1 MSTKRGVAIVVVVL
15 AAGQVTGCKSETSTN
30 PPPPTTCIASGTQ
43 DAINQAL
50 TQAGSVAVLCQNA
63 VFPLTAPVVFTRDS
77 QQIYTEGFPTDDR
90 RAVLAIASASVVTA
104 VDMADRS
111 HVVLRNVVVDGSR
124 PTFGYQGGEAL
135 IRAGGSV
142 AGQAVRNVKA
152 FEPRSWSILH
162 LFEGGNPNC
171 SDAVVENNE
180 FGPAGQSDG
189 TWADGISLACSN
201 SVVRNNVIVDATDG
215 GIVIFAAP
223 GSVIENNVIRAETR
237 VLLGGI
243 NMVDWPVYG
252 GDYTNTRVRNNVIDA
267 AGAVIRIGIG
277 MGWRVWV
284 CFDPNS
290 PDDPTIFGG
299 VVTNNTLEGDH
310 MQYGFAVDGVRD
322 WTVTGNVD
330 LATHSGT
337 PTIECNGQMAS
348 PPAGFQFHSARADG
362 VFQPE
367 FAEAVVELALWA
379 IESPQP
385 ALSVGF

>member
-1 MSTKRGVAIVVVVL
+1 MLL
-15 AAGQVTGCKSETSTN
+15 AAVQFTGCNGETSTN
-30 PPPPTTCIASGTQ
+30 PPPQASCIASGDQ
-43 DAINQAL
+43 GDINQVL
-50 TQAGSVAVLCQNA
+50 TQRGSVAVLCQNA
-63 VFPLTAPVVFTRDS
+63 VFALTAPIVFTQDS

-90 RAVLAIASASVVTA
+90 RAVLRIASASVVTA

-111 HVVLRNVVVDGSR
+111 HVVLRNVMVDGSR
-124 PTFGYQGGEAL
+124 PTFGHRNGEAL

-142 AGQAVRNVKA
+142 AGQVVRNVKA
-152 FEPRSWSILH
+152 FEPRTWSILH

-171 SDAVVENNE
+171 SGAVVENNE

-201 SVVRNNVIVDATDG
+201 SVVRNNVIADATDG

-223 GSVIENNVIRAETR
+223 GSVIENNVIRADTR

-243 NMVDWPVYG
+243 NMVDYPVYG

-290 PDDPTIFGG
+290 PEDPTIFGG
-299 VVTNNTLEGDH
+299 VVTNNTLQGDH

-330 LATHSGT
+330 LATHSGA
-337 PTIECNGQMAS
+337 PTIECNGQVAS

-367 FAEAVVELALWA
+367 FAEAFVELALWA
-379 IESPQP
+379 IDSPQP
-385 ALSVGF
+385 ASGIAF

>member
-1 MSTKRGVAIVVVVL
+1 MSTKRHVAIVVTVL
-15 AAGQVTGCKSETSTN
+15 AAVQLTACNGETSTD
-30 PPPPTTCIASGTQ
+30 PPLQASCIASGDQ
-43 DAINQAL
+43 ASINQAL
-50 TQAGSVAVLCQNA
+50 IGRGSAAVLCQNA
-63 VFPLTAPVVFTRDS
+63 VFALTAPVVFTQDS
-77 QQIYTEGFPTDDR
+77 QQIYTEGSPTDDR
-90 RAVLAIASASVVTA
+90 RAVLRITSASVVTA

-111 HVVLRNVVVDGSR
+111 HVVLRNVVVDGNR
-124 PTFGYQGGEAL
+124 PSFGHRAGEAL

-142 AGQAVRNVKA
+142 AGQVVREVKA

-162 LFEGGNPNC
+162 LFEGGNPYC
-171 SDAVVENNE
+171 SDALVENNE

-189 TWADGISLACSN
+189 TWADGVSLACSN

-215 GIVIFAAP
+215 AIVIFAAP
-223 GSVIENNVIRAETR
+223 GSVIENNVIRADTR

-243 NMVDWPVYG
+243 NMVDYPVYG

-267 AGAVIRIGIG
+267 AGTVIRIGIG

-290 PDDPTIFGG
+290 PEDPTIFGG
-299 VVTNNTLEGDH
+299 VVTNNTLQGDH

-330 LATHSGT
+330 LATHAGT
-337 PTIECNGQMAS
+337 PTIACNGQVAS
-348 PPAGFQFHSARADG
+348 PPAGFQFHGARADG

-367 FAEAVVELALWA
+367 FTEAFVELALWA
-379 IESPQP
+379 IDSPRP
-385 ALSVGF
+385 ASSTAF